1 LKKSAVDYKFICKDL
16 QETRR
21 LLMRP
26 IERIVDY
33 IALSSSPEMTSSP
46 SPNEWDDLVVMAI
59 ALGLAPLLYRRLAQT
74 GVSVPPLA
82 LAKLAVTH
90 KAHARR
96 NEEIGQQLAEILA
109 ACAAQEVDVLV
120 LKGALL
126 APVIYEEPALR
137 PMNDIDL
144 LFRPEALAKAA
155 AVLESLGYIGKYKD
169 PDQGPGVTKHVST
182 YRRSGNEATTPN
194 PYLSAGGDRMVEPHT
209 SLEESWFGLKV
220 DITPGIWD
228 RAVPIELHGQ
238 PAYRLSVADM
248 LLHLAVHAAFH
259 VIMGASVF
267 VQLHDIGQ
275 LLRVWRAD
283 LDWSHFMTLVR
294 TARAQS
300 FVYAALYWA
309 NDLYKLSLSNEW
321 LQPLARECPPRLVA
335 YVNALDATGL
345 LQRTQQPPLATLG
358 QRLRRGLLDRQETAR
373 WANSLAEKWNVWQ
386 TAFAFH
392 KTDTV
397 QLLKR
402 RFKATA

>member
-1 LKKSAVDYKFICKDL
+1 
-16 QETRR
+16 
-21 LLMRP
+21 MRS

-33 IALSSSPEMTSSP
+33 LALSSSSEITSSP
-46 SPNEWDDLVVMAI
+46 TTNEWDDLVVMAI
-59 ALGLAPLLYRRLAQT
+59 ALGLAPLLYRRLTQS
-74 GVSVPPLA
+74 GLSIPPLA

-90 KAHARR
+90 KAHAKR
-96 NEEIGQQLAEILA
+96 NEEIGQQLAEIVA
-109 ACAAQEVDVLV
+109 ACAAQGVDVLV

-144 LFRPEALAKAA
+144 LFRPEALPKAA
-155 AVLESLGYIGKYKD
+155 AVLESLGYVGKYKN
-169 PDQGPGVTKHVST
+169 PDQGPGVTKHIST
-182 YRRSGNEATTPN
+182 YRRSGNEAATPN

-220 DITPGIWD
+220 DITPGVWE
-228 RAVPIELHGQ
+228 RAVPVELHGQ
-238 PAYRLSVADM
+238 SAYRLSVADM

-267 VQLHDIGQ
+267 VQLYDIGQ

-283 LDWSHFMTLVR
+283 LDWSQFISLVR
-294 TARAQS
+294 TARAQP

-309 NDLYKLSLSNEW
+309 NHLYKISLSDKW
-321 LQPLARECPPRLVA
+321 LPELAQECSPRLVA

-345 LQRTQQPPLATLG
+345 LQRTQHPPLATLG
-358 QRLRRGLLDRQETAR
+358 QRLRRGLLDRRETAR
-373 WANSLAEKWNVWQ
+373 WAGSLAEKWNVWQ

-392 KTDTV
+392 KTDTA

-402 RFKATA
+402 RFKPIA